1 MMSFPNHPDF
11 PNWWDNSDDYE
22 DEEQAYNPLNLIS
35 NMEKTITEYQQYKID
50 FANAKTIEEKQ
61 AIQDAQIAR
70 EYEQFIQDPMHN
82 ECFIDMETG
91 QGF

>member
-1 MMSFPNHPDF
+1 MS
-11 PNWWDNSDDYE
+11 
-22 DEEQAYNPLNLIS
+22 
-35 NMEKTITEYQQYKID
+35 KTITEYQQYKID

-61 AIQDAQIAR
+61 TIQEAQIAR

-82 ECFIDMETG
+82 EFFIDMETG